1 MLTFHLYLQRS
12 IGGLVDYS
20 IVLDSLSP
28 SIDQEG
34 GYAGHEGVFITIE
47 EPFCVVLL
55 VITGGIDAFIRIVPR
70 PVGRLDGSLL
80 GKGHDAQFLNVA
92 GASSKYFAR
101 RHSGCG
107 SVLSER

>member
-1 MLTFHLYLQRS
+1 MIKKLAKSVREYKKEA
-12 IGGLVDYS
+12 I
-20 IVLDSLSP
+20 LS
-28 SIDQEG
+28 
-34 GYAGHEGVFITIE
+34 GVFITIE

-55 VITGGIDAFIRIVPR
+55 VTGRIDTFIRIEPWS
-70 PVGRLDGSLL
+70 VGRLNGSLL